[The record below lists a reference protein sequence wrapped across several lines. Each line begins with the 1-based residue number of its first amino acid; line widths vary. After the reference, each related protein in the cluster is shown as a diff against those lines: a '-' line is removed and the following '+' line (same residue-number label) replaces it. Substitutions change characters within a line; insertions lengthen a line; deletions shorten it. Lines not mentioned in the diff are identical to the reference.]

1 MKSKD
6 TILGIMALMDSWVMI
21 ARPCLYDETVVAEA
35 NGVIEDPG
43 QGWTSKVAQSEG
55 GSEQTGH
62 KALNL
67 KKVMSQR
74 VKEDFRDTVAQL
86 FPMVSPQDCL
96 SSPFQVQPKKM
107 VS

>member
-1 MKSKD
+1 
-6 TILGIMALMDSWVMI
+6 MI

-55 GSEQTGH
+55 GSEQTGY

-67 KKVMSQR
+67 KKSHEYR
-74 VKEDFRDTVAQL
+74 VKEDFRENVAQL
-86 FPMVSPQDCL
+86 FPRLEGQGFHLKTVCQAPSRCSLKIWYLDFMHQQL
-96 SSPFQVQPKKM
+96 
-107 VS
+107 

>member
-1 MKSKD
+1 
-6 TILGIMALMDSWVMI
+6 MI

-67 KKVMSQR
+67 KKSHEYR
-74 VKEDFRDTVAQL
+74 DKEDFRENVAQL
-86 FPMVSPQDCL
+86 FPMVSPQDCQ

>member
-1 MKSKD
+1 
-6 TILGIMALMDSWVMI
+6 MI

-67 KKVMSQR
+67 KKSHELKSQR
-74 VKEDFRDTVAQL
+74 RF
-86 FPMVSPQDCL
+86 
-96 SSPFQVQPKKM
+96 
-107 VS
+107 

>member
-6 TILGIMALMDSWVMI
+6 TILGIMGHD
-21 ARPCLYDETVVAEA
+21 CLYDETVVAEA

-55 GSEQTGH
+55 GSEQTGY

-67 KKVMSQR
+67 KKVMS
-74 VKEDFRDTVAQL
+74 
-86 FPMVSPQDCL
+86 
-96 SSPFQVQPKKM
+96 
-107 VS
+107 

>member
-6 TILGIMALMDSWVMI
+6 IILCIMGNDCKA
-21 ARPCLYDETVVAEA
+21 CLYDETVVAEA

-67 KKVMSQR
+67 KKSQSIESKKILER
-74 VKEDFRDTVAQL
+74 LLPRTRGTR
-86 FPMVSPQDCL
+86 VSPQDCL
-96 SSPFQVQPKKM
+96 SSPFQVQPKNM
-107 VS
+107 VSA

>member
-1 MKSKD
+1 
-6 TILGIMALMDSWVMI
+6 MI

-55 GSEQTGH
+55 GSEQTGY

-67 KKVMSQR
+67 KKVMSIESKKILQR
-74 VKEDFRDTVAQL
+74 ML
-86 FPMVSPQDCL
+86 PNSSQD
-96 SSPFQVQPKKM
+96 
-107 VS
+107 

>member
-6 TILGIMALMDSWVMI
+6 TILGIMGHDCKA
-21 ARPCLYDETVVAEA
+21 CLYDETVVAEA

-74 VKEDFRDTVAQL
+74 VKEDFRDTVAQ
-86 FPMVSPQDCL
+86 D
-96 SSPFQVQPKKM
+96 
-107 VS
+107 

>member
-1 MKSKD
+1 
-6 TILGIMALMDSWVMI
+6 MI

-55 GSEQTGH
+55 GSEQTGY

-67 KKVMSQR
+67 KKVMSI
-74 VKEDFRDTVAQL
+74 KIF
-86 FPMVSPQDCL
+86 
-96 SSPFQVQPKKM
+96 
-107 VS
+107 